1 MSSIKWAS
9 LNDPLK
15 TQHKSLGKQFQALAW
30 HKATPASLWS
40 SSWNESNIK
49 NLHKP
54 QCCLNLNVTN
64 YKLKGVHCQLSHFQR
79 PIQDISSEILTKQ
92 CNRCILGT
100 RCLPG
105 VVIIGWKT
113 FFQAAQIHRRLTN
126 NSSAVWLRTTT
137 QNRALSSSLLLLLAF
152 LHGHNQPFFRSSLNF
167 HSRFLLVI
175 GHRDINFTCPAG
187 T

>member
-1 MSSIKWAS
+1 MSIIKWAS

-30 HKATPASLWS
+30 DKAPTASPILQLEW
-40 SSWNESNIK
+40 IK
-49 NLHKP
+49 YQKLHKP
-54 QCCLNLNVTN
+54 QCCLNLNVTH

-92 CNRCILGT
+92 CNRCILET

-105 VVIIGWKT
+105 GIIIGWKI

-137 QNRALSSSLLLLLAF
+137 QYRALSSSLLLLLAF
-152 LHGHNQPFFRSSLNF
+152 LHGHKQPFLRSRLNS
-167 HSRFLLVI
+167 HRF
-175 GHRDINFTCPAG
+175 CS
-187 T
+187 